1 MDITEF
7 KGNKEG
13 MEKRL
18 VDHIKEAIQEQETD
32 GNKIEWLYI
41 GKTYVD
47 KDKRNPFNH
56 MNPGTWKTNGIA
68 DRWIPHQDN
77 PEIPSDGMVVLCAF
91 TKEHLP
97 DHSRRSQEFL
107 AIAMEQRLI
116 QHFQIFDTERK
127 LVNDSFNQGGTS
139 DHTNES
145 VNTTTSFNADDTT
158 IIAIDPALNISSRDP
173 PTPNHHAYVLYM
185 TYAYKEKTSAGEG
198 TPGKE
203 DESSPSKQDSSMT
216 DKQPK
221 YEGPAGTKRK
231 KFPSHSPPP
240 NESTTP
246 PPNESTTP
254 PPNESTT
261 PPPNESASRP
271 LRSSTPIS
279 SMKQSTS
286 SPTSASSS
294 KRNDPLST
302 VRTDLLPALVAT

>member
-1 MDITEF
+1 MSTSTTTTSLDTTRKGNTTTTAIKTTTKTIEAAKITETTTTTTTTVKPIPKKSDVKGPWKYRLVDITEF

-47 KDKRNPFNH
+47 KDKRKPFNH
-56 MNPGTWKTNGIA
+56 MNPENWKTNGIA
-68 DRWIPHQDN
+68 DRWIPHQGN

-145 VNTTTSFNADDTT
+145 VNTTTSFNAGDTT

-185 TYAYKEKTSAGEG
+185 TYAYEKKNFSRKIRNSTFISRKQTTKIRNSTSTFISRSEKKTSIA
-198 TPGKE
+198 
-203 DESSPSKQDSSMT
+203 Q
-216 DKQPK
+216 
-221 YEGPAGTKRK
+221 
-231 KFPSHSPPP
+231 
-240 NESTTP
+240 STTK
-246 PPNESTTP
+246 ST
-254 PPNESTT
+254 
-261 PPPNESASRP
+261 
-271 LRSSTPIS
+271 
-279 SMKQSTS
+279 
-286 SPTSASSS
+286 
-294 KRNDPLST
+294 
-302 VRTDLLPALVAT
+302 